1 MKKSGDKGLFSSK
14 NCPQNWDSLF
24 TQRANTNMFELLS
37 QDGPEDTSDSPI
49 KAAPQKEE
57 TRTARP
63 VLVHDLAQNSP
74 TVILQPRIQCIT
86 PDTTADISDNI
97 SVHSGMSLSG
107 SLVGSTASTPRSSV
121 SGPSWTYRTPQRYSN
136 RQCRICN
143 PLRYHKK
150 KRVET
155 IEDTIFMVD
164 VQCRPVIMAAP
175 LKHVRQ
181 ILELSPDE
189 IKQMMINIQSFIEK
203 YKLRSGSFEFNFGDW
218 SRFKRHACIKIKLD
232 AVEYVKK
239 FGSCLPKKWWVLYQT
254 NLIRQKARVI
264 QWEACERLDFGRW
277 ELKHRDHQETSGI
290 HFMENKT
297 LQHGQVQVRTLQPRK
312 PPFIFTIPVAT
323 ASVLHLQRAV
333 DSLRKSSVCVLDPD
347 PKNLKNRFEVEQ

>member
-1 MKKSGDKGLFSSK
+1 
-14 NCPQNWDSLF
+14 
-24 TQRANTNMFELLS
+24 
-37 QDGPEDTSDSPI
+37 
-49 KAAPQKEE
+49 
-57 TRTARP
+57 
-63 VLVHDLAQNSP
+63 
-74 TVILQPRIQCIT
+74 
-86 PDTTADISDNI
+86 
-97 SVHSGMSLSG
+97 
-107 SLVGSTASTPRSSV
+107 
-121 SGPSWTYRTPQRYSN
+121 
-136 RQCRICN
+136 
-143 PLRYHKK
+143 
-150 KRVET
+150 
-155 IEDTIFMVD
+155 
-164 VQCRPVIMAAP
+164 
-175 LKHVRQ
+175 
-181 ILELSPDE
+181 
-189 IKQMMINIQSFIEK
+189 MMINIQSFIEK